1 MTITPAQ
8 VRLARELLH
17 WTLLDVGFRA
27 GVSNTT
33 VRNFEIGRH
42 IRDDGVRLIRNTFEA
57 AGIRFDGKDGVRL
70 QEKP

>member
-42 IRDDGVRLIRNTFEA
+42 IRDGVRLIRNTFEA

>member
-1 MTITPAQ
+1 M
-8 VRLARELLH
+8 
-17 WTLLDVGFRA
+17 
-27 GVSNTT
+27 T